1 LQTSQNFRV
10 HFWHS
15 TLRARTIASVYSYID
30 ETPFLPFLFQVVV
43 PNVVRHPNMKFFG
56 VPKMGAYVAVP
67 VK

>member
-1 LQTSQNFRV
+1 
-10 HFWHS
+10 
-15 TLRARTIASVYSYID
+15 
-30 ETPFLPFLFQVVV
+30 VVV